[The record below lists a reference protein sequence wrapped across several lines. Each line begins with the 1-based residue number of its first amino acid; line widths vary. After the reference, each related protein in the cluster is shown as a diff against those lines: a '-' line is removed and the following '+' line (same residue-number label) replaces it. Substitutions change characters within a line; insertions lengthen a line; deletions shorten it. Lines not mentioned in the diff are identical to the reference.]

1 MTTGGPLSHISV
13 IDLTRARSGPTC
25 VRQLADWGAQVIQIS
40 SRAED
45 YDDFPRRSSD
55 AQNLRRN
62 TRNITIDLR
71 KPEGV
76 AILKRMAQTGDVVV
90 ENYRPGVKHRLGID
104 YQALS
109 ALNPRLI
116 YGSISGF
123 GQDGPYADRPGFDQ
137 IAQGLGGIMSIT
149 GLPGQGPVRAG
160 IPVAD
165 LAAGLFLAQGILVA
179 LVERE
184 RSGRGQWVT
193 TSLLEAQVTM
203 LDFQA
208 TRWLIDGQ
216 VPAQAG
222 NEHPTTIPTG
232 VYQTS
237 DGYVNIAT
245 TGRGM
250 WRKLCETLG
259 VPHLVEDA
267 RFATPVDRSRNRAA
281 LHPELSRPLKD
292 RTSAEWVDLLNAAG
306 IPCGPILDIR
316 QVYEDQQVR
325 HLKLAT
331 PVTHPALG
339 ELQVQRPAVTL
350 SRTPASVRSAAP
362 DLGADNNEV
371 LTELGYS
378 AAEIERLRAEQVT

>member
-1 MTTGGPLSHISV
+1 M
-13 IDLTRARSGPTC
+13 ARC
-25 VRQLADWGAQVIQIS
+25 RH
-40 SRAED
+40 
-45 YDDFPRRSSD
+45 RRE
-55 AQNLRRN
+55 
-62 TRNITIDLR
+62 T
-71 KPEGV
+71 
-76 AILKRMAQTGDVVV
+76 
-90 ENYRPGVKHRLGID
+90 
-104 YQALS
+104 
-109 ALNPRLI
+109 
-116 YGSISGF
+116 SI
-123 GQDGPYADRPGFDQ
+123 PP
-137 IAQGLGGIMSIT
+137 
-149 GLPGQGPVRAG
+149 P
-160 IPVAD
+160 
-165 LAAGLFLAQGILVA
+165 
-179 LVERE
+179 
-184 RSGRGQWVT
+184 
-193 TSLLEAQVTM
+193 
-203 LDFQA
+203 
-208 TRWLIDGQ
+208 
-216 VPAQAG
+216 
-222 NEHPTTIPTG
+222 IPTG